1 MKKDGHHEVA
11 LVNFVNSKDSKP
23 LEMKIGF
30 SLLVLRM
37 RKMNFEH
44 EMLHKDFAQV
54 ACEADEVWG
63 KAFCLKYKCHGGTE
77 RAKKLNFILAC
88 IMLLKWPALRS
99 DVKF

>member
-30 SLLVLRM
+30 SFVSVENA
-37 RKMNFEH
+37 KMNFEH

-54 ACEADEVWG
+54 ACEADEVWEKLLSKIQVSG
-63 KAFCLKYKCHGGTE
+63 E
-77 RAKKLNFILAC
+77 RNVKKLILF
-88 IMLLKWPALRS
+88 LLVS
-99 DVKF
+99 CF